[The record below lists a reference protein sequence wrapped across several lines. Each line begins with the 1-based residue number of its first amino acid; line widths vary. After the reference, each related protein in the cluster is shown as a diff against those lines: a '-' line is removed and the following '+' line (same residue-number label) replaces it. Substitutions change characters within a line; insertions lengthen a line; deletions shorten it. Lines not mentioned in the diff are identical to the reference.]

1 KYGLCTELVGGN
13 RMTSVRAFSKA
24 GSGPPQ
30 LDPSRF
36 APANRRRL
44 SAPAFRTFLAIADLW
59 GLSEEERR
67 LVLGFPS
74 RSTFHGWAKRARE
87 HDEFTL
93 DVDMPTRLSCILGIH
108 QALGVL
114 YPSAKE
120 MVAWLRGPNTALVF
134 GGNPPLQVIASGTL
148 DALLTVRRF
157 LDAARGGI
165 YMQPNEVDD
174 AFAPY
179 EASDIVFR

>member
-1 KYGLCTELVGGN
+1 MAN
-13 RMTSVRAFSKA
+13 SVQTRAGVA
-24 GSGPPQ
+24 SGPQQ
-30 LDPSRF
+30 LPADRF
-36 APANRRRL
+36 ASANRRRL
-44 SAPAFRTFLAIADLW
+44 SAPAFRTFLSIADLW
-59 GLSEEERR
+59 GLTEEERR
-67 LVLGFPS
+67 LVLGYPS
-74 RSTFHGWAKRARE
+74 RSTFQGWAKRARE
-87 HDEFTL
+87 HEDFTL
-93 DVDMPTRLSCILGIH
+93 DVDTLTRISAILGIH

-114 YPSAKE
+114 YAGPKE
-120 MVAWLRGPNTALVF
+120 MVAWLRGPNTAIVF
-134 GGNPPLQVIASGTL
+134 GGNPPLRVITSGTL